1 MSTLKKDPCEVSP
14 IKLDNALYDYKKL
27 TATFKD
33 PTTELFLKI
42 IDELRKI
49 IYCRT
54 SSRYFNNVATKQIPC
69 DQKAKVWVFDHNLNS
84 DLVLIQTYDENFNQ
98 LIPETII
105 LNNDNTAT
113 ITFSFDACGYII
125 GVSGDISTSGTSG
138 TGTSGTSGSSGAK
151 GSAGSSGL
159 VPQAVP
165 AV

>member
-69 DQKAKVWVFDHNLNS
+69 DQKAKVWVFDHNLHS
-84 DLVLIQTYDENFNQ
+84 DLVLIQTYDENFNKF
-98 LIPETII
+98 T
-105 LNNDNTAT
+105 
-113 ITFSFDACGYII
+113 
-125 GVSGDISTSGTSG
+125 
-138 TGTSGTSGSSGAK
+138 
-151 GSAGSSGL
+151 
-159 VPQAVP
+159 
-165 AV
+165 